1 MAGELNCFFNGTAT
15 LYALIR
21 DPSESGYIWNGSDFV
36 VFSAGDIATYD
47 VPLTDRSGDYYS
59 ADFPSGIANGT
70 VCDVAIYEQAGAAPA
85 TTDLILR
92 SYSHVAGSATAS
104 VPTGEDLTT
113 TARYK
118 TYAGITVS
126 TWDTKI
132 GYLITAVSH
141 AILNYCDRDSFKST
155 VYTLQKYNGGQ
166 KSKWYLFLR
175 NTPITAISSVVM
187 HQASTTDTETYSGSD
202 FQYEAATGE
211 IRHDPDTTTKEPF
224 PRGWQNIA
232 VTYTAGYASLP
243 GDAPELELCAW
254 KALDHYFKQSET
266 NASIKREKI
275 GDYEYENFPTM
286 LSLTAGFSVDP
297 ALEDIRVLLAT
308 KGHYRPHVLF
318 DF

>member
-1 MAGELNCFFNGTAT
+1 MAGELNTFSPSSSAV
-15 LYALIR
+15 YAIIR
-21 DPSESGYIWNGSDFV
+21 DLGDSGEVWNGSSFV
-36 VFSAGDIATYD
+36 AFVNGDIADYD
-47 VPLTDRSGDYYS
+47 VPLTSRGGDFWS
-59 ADFPSGIANGT
+59 ADFPTGIANGT
-70 VCDVAIYEQAGAAPA
+70 ECEVGIYDRASASPAI
-85 TTDLILR
+85 TDLLLR

-155 VYTLQKYNGGQ
+155 VYTTTFDGPGRNFF
-166 KSKWYLFLR
+166 FLR
-175 NTPITAISSVVM
+175 NTPVTALTTVLFD
-187 HQASTTDTETYSGSD
+187 ANEATTDSHTGSEFD
-202 FQYEAATGE
+202 YIASTGE
-211 IRHDPDTTTKEPF
+211 IRFKPTATDARF
-224 PRGWQNIA
+224 FNRGFQNLTI
-232 VTYTAGYASLP
+232 TYTAGYAALP

-275 GDYEYENFPTM
+275 GDYEYENFPTIM
-286 LSLTAGFSVDP
+286 SLTAGFSVDP

>member
-1 MAGELNCFFNGTAT
+1 LANELNAIYNGSAT
-15 LYALIR
+15 LYATIVQKS
-21 DPSESGYIWNGSDFV
+21 DGTIWNGSAFETYA
-36 VFSAGDIATYD
+36 AGSIGTYD
-47 VPLTDRSGDYYS
+47 IPLTALGDFYS
-59 ADFPSGIANGT
+59 EDFPGGIANGT
-70 VCDVAIYEQAGAAPA
+70 NCKVVIYLQAGGSPA
-85 TTDLILR
+85 VTDEPLR
-92 SYSHVAGSATAS
+92 SYSHIAGSETPAS